1 MMNSMDPSSAEFSDA
16 ASSPLMDPSPSEFG
30 DAASSPLMDPSQD
43 ELNPAANSSPEASPL
58 EASPLETSDA
68 DVDSA
73 YISSSPTSGLSGSGS
88 DISASDISSSDSSA
102 SDSSY
107 SAVNSSDSSASNSL
121 EPSPDFPLV
130 GAAVRLRQR
139 LPYLKTADPM
149 PMLRP
154 PDLIDAQEVGQV
166 VAIKPLQQRAV
177 RFRRGTFLLAAANL
191 ELAGSAES

>member
-1 MMNSMDPSSAEFSDA
+1 
-16 ASSPLMDPSPSEFG
+16 
-30 DAASSPLMDPSQD
+30 MDPSQD
-43 ELNPAANSSPEASPL
+43 ELNPAASSAPEASPL
-58 EASPLETSDA
+58 EARPLETSDA

-73 YISSSPTSGLSGSGS
+73 YISSSPISGLSGSGS
-88 DISASDISSSDSSA
+88 DISS

-107 SAVNSSDSSASNSL
+107 SAANSSDSSAFNSL